1 MGWKHSAK
9 NGFEKMKIG
18 IVTFFCVPNYGAMLQ
33 AHVLWHVLAKR
44 GHEVEFIDYSVC
56 KANAPSLLH
65 CFMTRHMSAIRHR
78 LKSFVRYPMTDFASS
93 CPRTRHYV
101 SYDDL
106 KSNCPKYDC
115 LIVGSDQMWNPMWF
129 SDEKLPFVML
139 DFANE
144 SCRRLAC
151 SVSFGT
157 DKWRKDQNAILAGE
171 LIGRFL
177 AISVR
182 EESGV
187 ALVEKLSGRRDA
199 QCLIDPTMLF
209 GADAYLAL
217 CRNAPEVSGDYVFEY
232 FLDDWLGADEG
243 RSVVKK
249 VMAALNIS
257 KVKSDRIPVA
267 GALAPLCRM
276 MGITSKRRV
285 EDWLACLSNAS
296 FVCTNSFHGTVF
308 SLLFHRP
315 FVTIL
320 LKGQMAGMNERVLSL
335 LDKVGLRSR
344 AVCVDEIARI
354 DGVLRAPID
363 WETVDRRFDG
373 ERVKF
378 NRFISE
384 AGL

>member
-1 MGWKHSAK
+1 
-9 NGFEKMKIG
+9 MKIG

-33 AHVLWHVLAKR
+33 AYVLWHTLMER

-56 KANAPSLLH
+56 KAAKPSLLR
-65 CFMTRHMSAIRHR
+65 CFWTRHMTAIRKR
-78 LKSFVRYPMTDFASS
+78 LKMFVRYGMTDFAASY
-93 CPRTRHYV
+93 PKTRHYV

-106 KSNCPKYDC
+106 KSDCPKYDY

-139 DFANE
+139 DFACE

-151 SVSFGT
+151 SVSFGA
-157 DKWRKDQNAILAGE
+157 DRWLESQNAAMAGE
-171 LIGRFL
+171 LMKRFR

-182 EESGV
+182 EKSGV
-187 ALVEKLSGRRDA
+187 ELVSKLSGRKDT

-217 CRNAPEVSGDYVFEY
+217 CRHVQKVSADYLFEY

-243 RSVVKK
+243 RGVVET
-249 VMAALNIS
+249 VMSALNIET
-257 KVKSDRIPVA
+257 VKSDRISVN
-267 GALAPLCRM
+267 GLLAPLCGM
-276 MGITSKRRV
+276 MGITSKRMV
-285 EDWLACLSNAS
+285 EDWLSCLSNAS

-308 SLLFHRP
+308 SLIFHRP
-315 FVTIL
+315 FVTVL

-335 LDKVGLRSR
+335 LDKVGLQNR
-344 AVCVDEIARI
+344 AVCADETERI
-354 DGVLRAPID
+354 DAIIRMPID
-363 WETVDRRFDG
+363 WETVDQCLDS
-373 ERVKF
+373 EREKF
-378 NRFISE
+378 NKFLCD